1 MRKLIVILIVLII
14 LLPTRTYAVSVTATP
29 DYKPE
34 PAAFVSVEELAS
46 FLETDNTDNTL
57 FLQAG
62 KDGIIQFN
70 GQCEDYAFNLQKRA
84 KEAGYIMETELLSK
98 TDCIKWKKYIEGDP
112 YSLGYNDAHMI
123 DKVYIGNEV
132 WFIEPANDNKWN
144 PYKLD

>member
-1 MRKLIVILIVLII
+1 MNRLIIILIII
-14 LLPTRTYAVSVTATP
+14 LAIVPTRAYATP
-29 DYKPE
+29 DYRPE
-34 PAAFVSVEELAS
+34 PVPFTSVEELS
-46 FLETDNTDNTL
+46 LFLVADDTDNTL
-57 FLQAG
+57 FLTAG

-144 PYKLD
+144 PYRLD